1 MLGWQGLRGWFGTAL
16 TGTPNEIS
24 PLWFPLSICPP
35 PLASPPSKH
44 LGNNLVI
51 TMYVLCNYVINWI
64 SNDKIETWKEK
75 KLITRWPLHS
85 GHLWPSWG
93 LLKYVLFVQYHVPLN
108 NKLFHCHCH
117 CLEDIIREQ
126 SWQYRMRYRRYRMQ
140 YCSHCRGNHERTVL
154 TVPTV
159 PPPQ

>member
-1 MLGWQGLRGWFGTAL
+1 MVEPDWGKTITLLWVKPDWGETHSCWRACSAGRDSEDDLALRWLA
-16 TGTPNEIS
+16 PPMKS
-24 PLWFPLSICPP
+24 PPSDSHCPSVPP

-75 KLITRWPLHS
+75 KLKTRWPLHS

-117 CLEDIIREQ
+117 CHCLERKVVGLKTIT
-126 SWQYRMRYRRYRMQ
+126 S
-140 YCSHCRGNHERTVL
+140 
-154 TVPTV
+154 
-159 PPPQ
+159 